1 MPTVEGM
8 TSTATGPGATLST
21 LEATPNKPRDKVRDP
36 FLDNAR
42 FWVMLLVVVGHFLT
56 NMQELPQVRGVYT
69 WIFTFHMPA
78 FILIS
83 GYTARNY
90 VGDARQVKRM
100 VSTLVVP
107 YVLTNIALDLTDAY
121 FSGNPVNFDLLSP
134 NWLTWFIA
142 ALFIWRLTTPFWTAV
157 RWPVA
162 IAVVVSLTAGLSDI
176 DNVLALKRVLAFLPF
191 YVAGLYLRR
200 EHFEMLS
207 RAWVRAASVVALA
220 ATLAVCQ
227 MQNQEWIISW
237 LYFNDSYDESPLLA
251 DPVVGILTRGSLL
264 VLGFVLS
271 LAVLSLVPRGTAW
284 FSAFGQRTLYC
295 YLLHGFVVL
304 LLAHLNFFDT
314 MAGGG
319 IYNAVAVALGATAL
333 AIVLMSGVVGRVFRP
348 LLQPRLDWVL
358 KR

>member
-1 MPTVEGM
+1 M
-8 TSTATGPGATLST
+8 TSVATLPGDPRAAS
-21 LEATPNKPRDKVRDP
+21 LEATPDKPQDKRRDP

-42 FWVMLLVVVGHFLT
+42 FWVMLLVVIGHFLT

-69 WIFTFHMPA
+69 WIFTFHMPV

-90 VGDARQVKRM
+90 VGDGRQIKRM

-107 YVLTNIALDLTDAY
+107 YVLTNVALDLTDAY
-121 FSGNPVNFDLLSP
+121 LSGNRLDLDLLRP

-142 ALFIWRLTTPFWTAV
+142 ALFVWRLTTPFWKAV
-157 RWPVA
+157 RWPIP
-162 IAVVVSLTAGLSDI
+162 IAVAVSLAAGLSDF

-191 YVAGLYLRR
+191 YVAGLCLRR
-200 EHFEMLS
+200 EHFEFLT
-207 RAWVRAASVVALA
+207 RAWVRVASAAALV

-227 MQNQEWIISW
+227 MEHQRWIISW

-251 DPVVGILTRGSLL
+251 DPVGGIMTRGSLML
-264 VLGFVLS
+264 LGFVLS
-271 LAVLSLVPRGTAW
+271 FAVLSLVPRGTAW

-295 YLLHGFVVL
+295 YLLHGFLVL
-304 LLAHLNFFDT
+304 WLADLAFFDT
-314 MAGGG
+314 MVGGG
-319 IYNAVAVALGATAL
+319 IYNAIAVALGATAL
-333 AIVLMSGVVGRVFRP
+333 AILLMSGAVARVFRP
-348 LLQPRLDWVL
+348 FFEPRMDWIL